1 MFIYEYYRKMDKIL
15 DDNSDKRICVLGTS
29 CSGKSTYLN
38 HYQNGL
44 DMDEVIFPLLSEE
57 EIKSVT
63 KTPWTEEIGAIMSR
77 FVKEKIKIAPGKPVF
92 STVLIDCDLIVYMN
106 ISDELLRERCKK
118 RNVDFENAKNLK
130 LSIERELTG
139 TGIPVINVDMSE

>member
-29 CSGKSTYLN
+29 YSGKSTYLN

-77 FVKEKIKIAPGKPVF
+77 FVKEKIIIAPGKPVF